1 MCKINAHGCFR
12 GLGRTH
18 QNTEKKFIKIH
29 FHIIQL
35 CTQPIYKTM
44 NASKPLPAEG
54 RKETP

>member
-1 MCKINAHGCFR
+1 MHMDASEALAGHTRIPKKIY
-12 GLGRTH
+12 
-18 QNTEKKFIKIH
+18 IKIH

-44 NASKPLPAEG
+44 DASKPLPAEG